1 MIYNYKDLPDNDNL
15 NQFSYCVNVIN
26 KMIIK
31 KGKMIA
37 YYGML
42 RFEAVGENL
51 LDLIV
56 QESINTPRYANEFI
70 TATGEG
76 KLILGDRAC
85 EMASYDLEDAHLTV
99 KASRVVAFSPTLT
112 CQEST
117 LGGYLTFLGTG
128 QLIASSNGPVVFVEA
143 PAKVDP
149 EAVLGWADL
158 PSPSYHY
165 DYEYIKG
172 VFSAV
177 GSLAGLKQSGE
188 ERQLN
193 FTGKGTILIQSSEN
207 GQGIN

>member
-1 MIYNYKDLPDNDNL
+1 MIYNYETLPDNDNL

-26 KMIIK
+26 QMIIK

-42 RFEAVGENL
+42 RFEAVGANL

-70 TATGEG
+70 TATGQG

-85 EMASYDLEDAHLTV
+85 EIASYDLEDAHLTV

-165 DYEYIKG
+165 DYEYIKD

-177 GSLAGLKQSGE
+177 GSLAGLKRSGE

-193 FTGKGTILIQSSEN
+193 FTGKGTILIQSSES
-207 GQGIN
+207 

>member
-1 MIYNYKDLPDNDNL
+1 MIYNYENLPDNDNL
-15 NQFSYCVNVIN
+15 NNYSYCLNVVNQM
-26 KMIIK
+26 MIT

-42 RFEAVGENL
+42 RFEAIGTNL

-56 QESINTPRYANEFI
+56 QESINTPRYANNFVVV
-70 TATGEG
+70 TGQG

-85 EMASYDLEDAHLTV
+85 EIASYDLEDAHLTV
-99 KASRVVAFSPTLT
+99 KASRVLAFSPSLI

-117 LGGYLTFLGTG
+117 FGGYLTFLGTG
-128 QLIASSNGPVVFVEA
+128 QLIASSNGPVVFLEA

-149 EAVLGWADL
+149 DAILGWADL

-165 DYEYIKG
+165 DYEYIKD

-177 GSLAGLKQSGE
+177 GSLAGLKKSGE

-193 FTGKGTILIQSSEN
+193 FTGKGTILIQSSEK
-207 GQGIN
+207 